1 MKNRVFLLGHAS
13 LRIEGKK
20 TIYVDPWKLTEGQPL
35 ADIVLITHNHFDH
48 CSPDDIEKISGEGT
62 TVICS
67 SDCAGDLGKSAK
79 PLSPGD
85 KVNVGDV
92 EIEAVP
98 AYNTNKKFHPRENN
112 WLGYVI
118 TVGGEKIYVAGDT
131 DVIPEM
137 SDLRDI
143 DIALLPVGG
152 TYTMTAAEAAE
163 AADKIAPR
171 VAMPIH
177 YGDIVG
183 SEEDAREFCRL
194 CKVNTE
200 LPK

>member
-1 MKNRVFLLGHAS
+1 MKNKVHLLGHAS
-13 LRIEGKK
+13 LRIEGEK
-20 TIYVDPWKLTEGQPL
+20 TIYVDPWKLPEGQSP

-48 CSPDDIEKISGEGT
+48 CSPDDVEKISGEDT

-67 SDCAGDLGKSAK
+67 SDCVTDLGKSAK

-112 WLGYVI
+112 WLGFII
-118 TVGGEKIYVAGDT
+118 TVDGEKIYVAGDT
-131 DVIPEM
+131 DIIPEM

-163 AADKIAPR
+163 AADKIAPL